1 MPEEITTAAAENVAE
16 TTTSQ
21 TANNAA
27 EETTDTPV
35 SETKTANPLDSYPT
49 EEEPVAAAE
58 EVEEIGEDID
68 EAVGVDYDPTTQKL
82 LEYKMVTFTDGKKIV
97 QTVRKVVDKTA
108 AEIALEEAIAEESA
122 IAARIKELKF
132 KVAIGK
138 ATTTE
143 KADLKLLLG

>member
-1 MPEEITTAAAENVAE
+1 MPEKITTTAAENVAE
-16 TTTSQ
+16 ETENITT
-21 TANNAA
+21 

-35 SETKTANPLDSYPT
+35 SETKTTNPLDSYIA
-49 EEEPVAAAE
+49 EEEPAASAE
-58 EVEEIGEDID
+58 NPEEIGEDID

-82 LEYKMVTFTDGKKIV
+82 LEYKMVTFIEGKKLV
-97 QTVRKVVDKTA
+97 QTVRKVIEKTA
-108 AEIALEEAIAEESA
+108 EEIVLEKAIAKETA
-122 IAARIKELKF
+122 IAARINELKF